1 MEGYEMA
8 GTLTAEQHVQID
20 RLRLL
25 IDVTQALE
33 EGDPAVLAGL
43 PAAVMA
49 RLDALRE
56 GIVNRATVSQ

>member
-1 MEGYEMA
+1 MEGYEIA
-8 GTLTAEQHVQID
+8 GTLTAEQHTRID

-25 IDVTQALE
+25 IDVAQALE

-49 RLDALRE
+49 RLEALGE